1 MANSQQSFGSPS
13 ARAPPAASGAASSSS
28 PDVPSAPSRRDLAS
42 WWKQFKRNTKK
53 DETAPQSAGIFG
65 VPLNV
70 SIKYANVAISLTG
83 DDGKSF
89 VYGYVPIVVAKCGV
103 FLKEKATDVEGIFRL
118 SGSAKR
124 IKDLQEIFNSP
135 DRYGKGLDWTG
146 YTVHDAANI
155 LRRYLNQ
162 LPEPIVPL
170 DFYERFRDPLRRGHP
185 QTQVDGEDEQSDN
198 TAALTREEAVL
209 TYQRLIKE
217 LPPLNRQLLLYILD
231 LLTVFAS
238 KSDLNRMTAGN
249 LAAIFQPGLLSHPN
263 HDMSP
268 QEYKLSQ
275 DVLVFLIENQDNFL
289 FGMTGTAADE
299 QTVKEMQEGIYA
311 HPAKSGIRRSASNAS
326 GGADSLRKYETLRR
340 NVSVSSKTSKQSGGN
355 VTSPATPRSVS
366 SFGVHRSN
374 TVPSKRPPGLSPT
387 AFNRSPHPSN
397 PPTGGLSPSASPLL
411 ASRSQSRVSSI
422 EAMNEAKNTRPDL
435 SLDTNPPAA
444 KADAEARPQQN
455 VPGPIISKPVV
466 TPNKERK
473 LSSLFAWSSPPE
485 DGRQPNRLRKKRRIP
500 GSASESAQ
508 SSTQSLHDN
517 SYDVGSSPPPLVRG
531 LSDTDLD
538 QSHVS
543 TPRILTTSSLAT
555 AMTPLA
561 SQSGS
566 EERSGPQV
574 ATESIL
580 KSTLSRT
587 PSPSL
592 HYVTDQSDLEHTE
605 ENTDKKEKRRSW
617 RFHRSS
623 RRAGE
628 PVSLSISPPAPLGS
642 HAGAGF
648 STSSL
653 ASSNIHNQIMANDTT
668 RVNKESSTST
678 LLSQSSDVVSGTS
691 VTSPPV
697 TKDNGDEERKSFFSK
712 FKAKVS
718 HVKDGMKD
726 KESDLG
732 RSQSPP
738 TSDHERSSSRTSLS
752 FFNRD
757 AKANRAPPA
766 DATRDQRHSEAQDKP
781 TAPTTMSPPSSLPP
795 GPSQIQIAS
804 PPSTMPQDPTT
815 PDVVTV
821 LPKVE
826 EEPSLPDTI
835 TDQGVESKQPCHP
848 PTQAPV
854 QESTQDTPEVPTG
867 DTPLPLDP
875 VKATSE
881 VPLES
886 PSQGVTGTSGEV
898 APEQHINVQIESSV
912 EAPTGE
918 SAELVSKQTTEAP
931 AEAPPKCSTA
941 APTQSTAETKMELPS
956 TTPTRIPIET
966 SLERSTDV
974 PTQPT
979 TEGKTRVSSTM
990 TTELPMEKLPEP
1002 STDAPLQPP
1011 ARVLAEVAA
1020 KIALRDASN
1029 QATSIQAAPPQSQDE
1044 SETKTQPETKSQP
1057 GSS

>member
-1 MANSQQSFGSPS
+1 MTNSQQSSGSPS

-124 IKDLQEIFNSP
+124 IGIYWK
-135 DRYGKGLDWTG
+135 
-146 YTVHDAANI
+146 
-155 LRRYLNQ
+155 
-162 LPEPIVPL
+162 
-170 DFYERFRDPLRRGHP
+170 
-185 QTQVDGEDEQSDN
+185 
-198 TAALTREEAVL
+198 
-209 TYQRLIKE
+209 
-217 LPPLNRQLLLYILD
+217 
-231 LLTVFAS
+231 
-238 KSDLNRMTAGN
+238 
-249 LAAIFQPGLLSHPN
+249 
-263 HDMSP
+263 
-268 QEYKLSQ
+268 
-275 DVLVFLIENQDNFL
+275 FLIL
-289 FGMTGTAADE
+289 LIDE

-517 SYDVGSSPPPLVRG
+517 SYDIGSSPPPLVRG

-555 AMTPLA
+555 AMT
-561 SQSGS
+561 
-566 EERSGPQV
+566 R
-574 ATESIL
+574 
-580 KSTLSRT
+580 
-587 PSPSL
+587 
-592 HYVTDQSDLEHTE
+592 
-605 ENTDKKEKRRSW
+605 
-617 RFHRSS
+617 
-623 RRAGE
+623 
-628 PVSLSISPPAPLGS
+628 
-642 HAGAGF
+642 
-648 STSSL
+648 
-653 ASSNIHNQIMANDTT
+653 
-668 RVNKESSTST
+668 
-678 LLSQSSDVVSGTS
+678 
-691 VTSPPV
+691 
-697 TKDNGDEERKSFFSK
+697 
-712 FKAKVS
+712 
-718 HVKDGMKD
+718 
-726 KESDLG
+726 
-732 RSQSPP
+732 
-738 TSDHERSSSRTSLS
+738 
-752 FFNRD
+752 
-757 AKANRAPPA
+757 
-766 DATRDQRHSEAQDKP
+766 
-781 TAPTTMSPPSSLPP
+781 
-795 GPSQIQIAS
+795 
-804 PPSTMPQDPTT
+804 
-815 PDVVTV
+815 
-821 LPKVE
+821 
-826 EEPSLPDTI
+826 
-835 TDQGVESKQPCHP
+835 
-848 PTQAPV
+848 
-854 QESTQDTPEVPTG
+854 
-867 DTPLPLDP
+867 
-875 VKATSE
+875 
-881 VPLES
+881 
-886 PSQGVTGTSGEV
+886 
-898 APEQHINVQIESSV
+898 
-912 EAPTGE
+912 
-918 SAELVSKQTTEAP
+918 
-931 AEAPPKCSTA
+931 
-941 APTQSTAETKMELPS
+941 
-956 TTPTRIPIET
+956 
-966 SLERSTDV
+966 
-974 PTQPT
+974 
-979 TEGKTRVSSTM
+979 
-990 TTELPMEKLPEP
+990 
-1002 STDAPLQPP
+1002 
-1011 ARVLAEVAA
+1011 
-1020 KIALRDASN
+1020 
-1029 QATSIQAAPPQSQDE
+1029 
-1044 SETKTQPETKSQP
+1044 
-1057 GSS
+1057 